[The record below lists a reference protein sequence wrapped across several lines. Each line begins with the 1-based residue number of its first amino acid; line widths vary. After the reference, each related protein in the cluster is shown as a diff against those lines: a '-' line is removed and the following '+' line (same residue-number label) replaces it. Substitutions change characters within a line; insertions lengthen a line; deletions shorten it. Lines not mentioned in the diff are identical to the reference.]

1 MNNAAAIKPSSP
13 VLFIDL
19 SYYVFYRF
27 YALLTWY
34 KMSQQEPPDIETIST
49 NTPFLQKFEKMFV
62 DNLYK
67 LQKKYQVP
75 RENLILVRDCVRGA
89 IWRRE
94 VFPNYKENRA
104 DKSRDFN
111 GYVFV
116 HTYESIIPKLG
127 YTCVGLPSL
136 EADDII
142 GGLKTMLRQNY
153 PKLRITIITNDQDY
167 AQLADSFTGIYNLR
181 GQDLTRRGYGTPHAD
196 LMMKVILGDV
206 SDNIPGVFKRCSK
219 KQALCY
225 VQDPDSLEEALRHDQ
240 DASERYVLNRRLVD
254 LSYIPDNLKETI
266 SHVYHL
272 LFTQQQ

>member
-1 MNNAAAIKPSSP
+1 MNNVTAIIPSSP

-27 YALLTWY
+27 YALITWY

-49 NTPFLQKFEKMFV
+49 NTAFLQKFEKMFV
-62 DNLYK
+62 ENLYK
-67 LQKKYQVP
+67 LQKKYKIP
-75 RENLILVRDCVRGA
+75 FSNLILVRDCVRGT

-94 VFPNYKENRA
+94 VFPTYKGNRT

-111 GYVFV
+111 GYVFSY
-116 HTYESIIPKLG
+116 TYESILPKLG

-142 GGLKTMLRQNY
+142 GGLKTTLRQY
-153 PKLRITIITNDQDY
+153 HPTLPIVIITNDQDY
-167 AQLADSFTGIYNLR
+167 AQLADSSTGIYNLR

-206 SDNIPGVFKRCSK
+206 SDNIPGIFKRCSK
-219 KQALCY
+219 KQALSY
-225 VQDPDSLEEALRHDQ
+225 VQDPDSLERALQHDTEA
-240 DASERYVLNRRLVD
+240 AERYALNRRLVD
-254 LSYIPDNLKETI
+254 LTYIPDHLKEDI
-266 SHVYHL
+266 SHIYHR
-272 LFTQQQ
+272 LFVPV